1 MKNLLKQLFERY
13 FNSWWIPAVMS
24 LAVLAAF
31 AAAALPHWNG
41 NPVWVVA
48 QVLAAVFVPSLLG
61 ILAAVVWNFIRG
73 RWLKALINLL
83 AVPVC
88 GAAAFS
94 VFALVLVAAMCGP
107 SEDGFGKDIV
117 MPPDMTVEL
126 PTDSK
131 TATDTPATDADGQA
145 LIASFATN
153 TTSNAGTRAL
163 FVDLPVL
170 NEFAGPKRA
179 QLLRHLATSA
189 KWFVTKEQGK
199 IYACRRCVV
208 NGYWQANLNGYYS
221 ANTFDR
227 WGDQHFQFRI
237 ILGPNGPVLNPPWQD
252 KTTAAKIS
260 ERIVHLKTI
269 EDQKFKQGIE
279 SYLVLESKGAAVEIF
294 EQSPSHNR
302 PFTPLALQQ
311 VNNELKSVLASPVAQ
326 QRGFDPSLM
335 PPASIKAG
343 EPEIHLANGMQGGIY
358 FVRAYVNPGEPGYV
372 YLKAFEATKNT
383 PLSESRIPARST
395 EYIGWSNNPQEQ
407 FFYTCEITVYE
418 GDWGVYYP
426 ARFELWFVPDSGK
439 PERKL
444 LAKIFRI
451 DGWQR

>member
-1 MKNLLKQLFERY
+1 MNNLLQQFFERY
-13 FNSWWIPAVMS
+13 FNSWWIPTVMS

-31 AAAALPHWNG
+31 AAAALPNWNWK
-41 NPVWVVA
+41 PVV
-48 QVLAAVFVPSLLG
+48 VLAQILAVVFVPSLLG
-61 ILAAVVWNFIRG
+61 ILAAVVWNFIKG

-94 VFALVLVAAMCGP
+94 LFALVLVTAMFGP

-117 MPPDMTVEL
+117 IPPDMKVEL

-131 TATDTPATDADGQA
+131 TTTDTPATDADGQA

-153 TTSNAGTRAL
+153 TANNAGTKAL

-170 NEFAGPKRA
+170 NEFAGPKREL
-179 QLLRHLATSA
+179 LLRHLATSA
-189 KWFVTKEQGK
+189 KWFVTKEQGAV
-199 IYACRRCVV
+199 YACRRYVV
-208 NGYWQANLNGYYS
+208 GGQWQNESNGYYS
-221 ANTFDR
+221 NMH
-227 WGDQHFQFRI
+227 GNQFRI
-237 ILGPNGPVLNPPWQD
+237 IIGPNGPVLNQPWQD

-260 ERIVHLKTI
+260 ERIVPLKTV
-269 EDQKFKQGIE
+269 EDKKFKQGIE
-279 SYLVLESKGAAVEIF
+279 SYLVLESKGAALEIF

-311 VNNELKSVLASPVAQ
+311 VNNELKSVLVSPMAQ

-335 PPASIKAG
+335 PSASIKAG
-343 EPEIHLANGMQGGIY
+343 EPEIHIANGPQGGIY

-383 PLSESRIPARST
+383 PLSETRIPAHST
-395 EYIGWSNNPQEQ
+395 EYTGWSDNPQEQ
-407 FFYTCEITVYE
+407 FFYACEITVYE

-444 LAKIFRI
+444 IEKIFKI